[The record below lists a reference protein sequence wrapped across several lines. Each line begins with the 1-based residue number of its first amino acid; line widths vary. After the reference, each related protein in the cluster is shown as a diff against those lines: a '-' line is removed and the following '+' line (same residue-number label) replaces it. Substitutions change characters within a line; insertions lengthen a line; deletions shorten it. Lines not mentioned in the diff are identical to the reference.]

1 MKLNR
6 DSWRIIET
14 IIMRYPERKK
24 EYEELVED
32 IIESSGSG
40 DGKNGSN
47 PDYTKPQSVTEA
59 KAMKMLSDKY
69 LQNMKKEIDAVE
81 SVFESLNEE
90 EKKVM
95 RIRYWST
102 RRKKVP
108 YLKMIQCGYSERQ
121 MKRIVNR
128 IITQIGQK
136 LGEIS

>member
-24 EYEELVED
+24 EYEEQVAD
-32 IIESSGSG
+32 IINSSGSS
-40 DGKNGSN
+40 DGKSGSS

-59 KAMKMLSDKY
+59 KALKLLSNEY
-69 LQNMKKEIDAVE
+69 LQKMKREIDAVE
-81 SVFESLNEE
+81 SVYESLNEE

-108 YLKMIQCGYSERQ
+108 YLKMSQCSYSERQ
-121 MKRIVNR
+121 MKRIVQR
-128 IITQIGQK
+128 IITQVGRK